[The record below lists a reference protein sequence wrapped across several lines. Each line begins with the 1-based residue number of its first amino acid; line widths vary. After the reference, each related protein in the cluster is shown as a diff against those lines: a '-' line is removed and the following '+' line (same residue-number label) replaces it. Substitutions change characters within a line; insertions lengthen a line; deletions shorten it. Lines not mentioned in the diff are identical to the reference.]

1 MKNIILII
9 FSNMFVSLKW
19 ETCELQERDA
29 GAFRTMMGTV
39 TDSVYV
45 LPVGSMILV
54 YAKCIDV
61 NLILYKCAS
70 ISKPLLNVYV

>member
-19 ETCELQERDA
+19 ETCELQECYA

-39 TDSVYV
+39 TNSLYV
-45 LPVGSMILV
+45 LPVGSMMFV
-54 YAKCIDV
+54 YANCIDV
-61 NLILYKCAS
+61 NLIMY
-70 ISKPLLNVYV
+70 